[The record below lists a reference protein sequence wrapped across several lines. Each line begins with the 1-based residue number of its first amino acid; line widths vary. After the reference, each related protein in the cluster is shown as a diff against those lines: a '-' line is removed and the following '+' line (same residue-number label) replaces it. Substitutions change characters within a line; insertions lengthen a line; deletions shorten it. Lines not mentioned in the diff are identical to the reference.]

1 MRGLPMIR
9 SLKAAVA
16 LSMLM
21 LLPLFTVTAD
31 AITSVCCIVIC
42 VTIMTPLLIVTAVW
56 AGLLPA
62 IVGWVSAVLM
72 AWLPFGMDAGL
83 LMALFLL
90 PGTVAFLVC
99 VQRQTPFFRTAL
111 IMIAGELMGG
121 FAVLLILNRRAEGE
135 FALRWADQFA
145 QLITDSGMQDELLLT
160 MLRSGLTQLDPNLY
174 NQARGLLGGL
184 SELGREELLLS
195 LKANLTDI
203 LGTLPAILVSNSIW
217 HNLLGLGIGIYFGRR
232 SVIHSVVDRR
242 RSELMRQVL
251 EQRRI
256 QLENGEV
263 PNPVRLE
270 SREQLLNEL
279 NGNCEE
285 ALKDFPTLQMPP
297 FSLWHLPRRVGLMAA
312 LPGLGYLVALYSDAP
327 QAQLVGN
334 MLGCIFSAL
343 YTIQGMATMDFILG
357 HGGRKLGFR
366 CVVLAV
372 CSVLLSRVFLFVG
385 IADQLFN
392 IRKLRP
398 PLGEET
404 NES

>member
-1 MRGLPMIR
+1 MIR
-9 SLKAAVA
+9 SLKAAVL
-16 LSMLM
+16 LSVLM

-42 VTIMTPLLIVTAVW
+42 VTIMPPLLIVTAVW

-62 IVGWVSAVLM
+62 IVGWVSAVLIT
-72 AWLPFGMDAGL
+72 WLPFGMDAGL

-111 IMIAGELMGG
+111 IMIAGELLGG

-251 EQRRI
+251 EQR
-256 QLENGEV
+256 
-263 PNPVRLE
+263 
-270 SREQLLNEL
+270 
-279 NGNCEE
+279 
-285 ALKDFPTLQMPP
+285 TP
-297 FSLWHLPRRVGLMAA
+297 FSQR
-312 LPGLGYLVALYSDAP
+312 
-327 QAQLVGN
+327 
-334 MLGCIFSAL
+334 
-343 YTIQGMATMDFILG
+343 
-357 HGGRKLGFR
+357 
-366 CVVLAV
+366 
-372 CSVLLSRVFLFVG
+372 
-385 IADQLFN
+385 
-392 IRKLRP
+392 
-398 PLGEET
+398 E
-404 NES
+404 